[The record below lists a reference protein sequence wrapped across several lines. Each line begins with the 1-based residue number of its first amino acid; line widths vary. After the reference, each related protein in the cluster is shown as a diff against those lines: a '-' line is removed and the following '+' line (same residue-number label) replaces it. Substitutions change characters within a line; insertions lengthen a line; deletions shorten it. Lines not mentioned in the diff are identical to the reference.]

1 MVRALFEVIATVERW
16 LRQQFTRYESNQ
28 RVFWNHIMV
37 VLGIIM
43 LKQEGIDVTLGNL
56 ERYTPIPK
64 SSIYRTLLTLDS
76 YGIIKRVDDDEHYDF
91 TDIPADILNISTRRT
106 PQVEIDLDGVI
117 SEIKSMVK
125 TSVRDALAGMSIK
138 ESDIEK
144 VTKRIDEIK
153 PEKKKLSPLEMLVG
167 EGFQ

>member
-1 MVRALFEVIATVERW
+1 
-16 LRQQFTRYESNQ
+16 
-28 RVFWNHIMV
+28 MV

-56 ERYTPIPK
+56 ERYTPISK

-76 YGIIKRVDDDEHYDF
+76 YGIIKRVDDEHYDF
-91 TDIPADILNISTRRT
+91 TDIPADILNISTRRA